1 MSMSLFNTAIHYDVY
16 LDIPDDIDFSW
27 NYIYDNTVF
36 DLDNFIQNLNIKNDQ
51 SLIVLWGVDRRIN
64 VNDRRFNKLNEWYH
78 SIKNP
83 MILFNG
89 AVYPDSPG
97 FLEFPYQQVEF
108 FQYLSKL
115 SFDRQSKLFHYLR
128 KISNTPTPSKL
139 EKSKKFFFA
148 STKDY
153 LSRRYILQ
161 SLINNGFKEQ
171 GYLAYKCIERCHTN
185 ESYSPIDL
193 QLIQNAAT
201 SIDHLLPIQGFD
213 TSIEYRDISPDIF
226 SDAYLSIIT
235 ETFFEGPVYFSEKT
249 FNSMLYNHIFV
260 YLGPPHSLAY
270 LRSLGF
276 KTWAHIIDES
286 YDGIENS
293 AERLFALTHSLN
305 TFLSKPLEEI
315 QQLYIENIELI
326 NHNRNLVLSTEIND
340 TIVSAMRSAITFK
353 N

>member
-1 MSMSLFNTAIHYDVY
+1 MSLFNTAIHYNVY
-16 LDIPDDIDFSW
+16 LDIPDDINFSW

-89 AVYPDSPG
+89 AIYPDSPG
-97 FLEFPYQQVEF
+97 VLEFPYQQIEF
-108 FQYLSKL
+108 FRYLSKS
-115 SFDRQSKLFHYLR
+115 SFSEF
-128 KISNTPTPSKL
+128 IPTIN
-139 EKSKKFFFA
+139 KSKKFFFA

-161 SLINNGFKEQ
+161 SLINNGFREQ
-171 GYLAYKCIERCHTN
+171 GYLAYKCIERCHTGEPYDITN
-185 ESYSPIDL
+185 L
-193 QLIQNAAT
+193 KLIQDVST

-213 TSIEYRDISPDIF
+213 TSIEYRDISTDIF
-226 SDAYLSIIT
+226 LDAYLSIVT
-235 ETFFEGPVYFSEKT
+235 ETFFTEPLYFSEKI
-249 FNSMLYNHIFV
+249 FNSMLYNHFFI
-260 YLGPPHSLAY
+260 YLGPPHSLKY

-276 KTWAHIIDES
+276 KTWSHIIDES
-286 YDGIENS
+286 YDDIENP
-293 AERLFALTHSLN
+293 AGRLYAVTNSIN
-305 TFLSKPLEEI
+305 KFLSKSI
-315 QQLYIENIELI
+315 DDIKQLYIENLDII
-326 NHNRNLVLSTEIND
+326 NHNRNLVLATEIND
-340 TIVSAMRSAITFK
+340 IIVSAMRQAIAIK

>member
-1 MSMSLFNTAIHYDVY
+1 MSLFNTAIHYNFY
-16 LDIPDDIDFSW
+16 LDIPDDINFSW

-64 VNDRRFNKLNEWYH
+64 VKDRRFNKLNEWYH
-78 SIKNP
+78 SVKNP

-89 AVYPDSPG
+89 AVYPNSLG
-97 FLEFPYQQVEF
+97 FLEFSYQQVEF
-108 FQYLSKL
+108 FRYLSKL
-115 SFDRQSKLFHYLR
+115 SVGEF
-128 KISNTPTPSKL
+128 TPAIN
-139 EKSKKFFFA
+139 KSKKFFFA

-161 SLINNGFKEQ
+161 SLINNGFREQ
-171 GYLAYKCIERCHTN
+171 GYVAYKCIERCHTN
-185 ESYSPIDL
+185 ESYDPTNL
-193 QLIQNAAT
+193 QLIQDAGT
-201 SIDHLLPIQGFD
+201 SIDHLLPIQGFND
-213 TSIEYRDISPDIF
+213 TIEYRDISTDVF
-226 SDAYLSIIT
+226 SNSYCSIIT
-235 ETFFEGPVYFSEKT
+235 ETFFTGPLYFSEKI

-286 YDGIENS
+286 YDTIENL
-293 AERLFALTHSLN
+293 AERLYAVTDSFID
-305 TFLSKPLEEI
+305 FLSKPLEEI
-315 QQLYIENIELI
+315 QQIYQENLDII

-340 TIVSAMRSAITFK
+340 TIVSAMRSAIAFK

>member
-1 MSMSLFNTAIHYDVY
+1 MSLFNTAIHYNVY
-16 LDIPDDIDFSW
+16 LDIPDDINFSW

-108 FQYLSKL
+108 FRYLSKM
-115 SFDRQSKLFHYLR
+115 SVIESQP
-128 KISNTPTPSKL
+128 KIDKN
-139 EKSKKFFFA
+139 KKFFFA

-153 LSRRYILQ
+153 LSRRFILQ
-161 SLINNGFKEQ
+161 SLINNGFREQ
-171 GYLAYKCIERCHTN
+171 GYLAYKCIERCQTN
-185 ESYSPIDL
+185 DSYDTINL
-193 QLIQNAAT
+193 KLIQDAGT

-213 TSIEYRDISPDIF
+213 TSVEYRDISIDVF
-226 SDAYLSIIT
+226 SDSYLSIVT
-235 ETFFEGPVYFSEKT
+235 ETFFTGPLYFSEKI
-249 FNSMLYNHIFV
+249 FNSMLYNHFFI
-260 YLGPPHSLAY
+260 YLGPPHSLKY

-286 YDGIENS
+286 YDDIENP
-293 AERLFALTHSLN
+293 AGRLYAVTNSIN
-305 TFLSKPLEEI
+305 KFLSNPI
-315 QQLYIENIELI
+315 DNIRQLYIENLDII
-326 NHNRNLVLSTEIND
+326 NHNRKLVGLTEINGA
-340 TIVSAMRSAITFK
+340 IVSAMRQATTIK

>member
-1 MSMSLFNTAIHYDVY
+1 MSMSLFNTAIHYNVY
-16 LDIPDDIDFSW
+16 LDIPDDINFSW

-64 VNDRRFNKLNEWYH
+64 VNDIRFNKLNEWYH

-89 AVYPDSPG
+89 AVYPNSPG
-97 FLEFPYQQVEF
+97 LLKFPYQQVEF
-108 FQYLSKL
+108 FRYLSKL
-115 SFDRQSKLFHYLR
+115 SFGEV
-128 KISNTPTPSKL
+128 TPIID
-139 EKSKKFFFA
+139 KSKKFFFA

-185 ESYSPIDL
+185 EPYDLTNL
-193 QLIQNAAT
+193 QLIQDAGT

-213 TSIEYRDISPDIF
+213 NDIEYANISKTII
-226 SDAYLSIIT
+226 SDAYLSVVT
-235 ETFFEGPVYFSEKT
+235 ETFFTGPLYFSEKI
-249 FNSMLYNHIFV
+249 FNSMLYNHFFI
-260 YLGPPHSLAY
+260 YLGPPHSLKY

-286 YDGIENS
+286 YDDIENI
-293 AERLFALTHSLN
+293 AERLYAVTN
-305 TFLSKPLEEI
+305 AINKFLSNPI
-315 QQLYIENIELI
+315 YDIRQLYIENLDII
-326 NHNRNLVLSTEIND
+326 NHNRELVVSTKIND
-340 TIVSAMRSAITFK
+340 TIVSAMRQAIAIK

>member
-1 MSMSLFNTAIHYDVY
+1 MSLFNTAIHYNVY
-16 LDIPDDIDFSW
+16 LDIPADINFSW

-64 VNDRRFNKLNEWYH
+64 VNDRRFVKFNEWYR

-97 FLEFPYQQVEF
+97 VLEFPYQQVEF
-108 FQYLSKL
+108 FRYLSKL
-115 SFDRQSKLFHYLR
+115 SFGE
-128 KISNTPTPSKL
+128 ITPTTD
-139 EKSKKFFFA
+139 KSKKFFFA

-185 ESYSPIDL
+185 EPYDSTNL
-193 QLIQNAAT
+193 QLIQDAGT

-213 TSIEYRDISPDIF
+213 TSIEYRDISTDVF
-226 SDAYLSIIT
+226 SDSYLSVTT
-235 ETFFEGPVYFSEKT
+235 ETFFTGPLYFSEKI
-249 FNSMLYNHIFV
+249 FNSMLYNHFFI

-276 KTWAHIIDES
+276 KTWGHIIDES
-286 YDGIENS
+286 YDSIENS
-293 AERLFALTHSLN
+293 AERLYAVTRSLTD
-305 TFLSKPLEEI
+305 FLSNSLDEI
-315 QQLYIENIELI
+315 KQIYIENLDII

-340 TIVSAMRSAITFK
+340 TIVSAMRSAIAIK

>member
-1 MSMSLFNTAIHYDVY
+1 MGLFNTAIHYNVY
-16 LDIPDDIDFSW
+16 LDIPDDINFSW

-36 DLDNFIQNLNIKNDQ
+36 DLDAFIQNLNIKNDQ

-97 FLEFPYQQVEF
+97 LLEFPYQQIEF
-108 FQYLSKL
+108 FRYLSKL
-115 SFDRQSKLFHYLR
+115 SIGEF
-128 KISNTPTPSKL
+128 IPAIN
-139 EKSKKFFFA
+139 KSKKFFFA

-185 ESYSPIDL
+185 ESYDITNL
-193 QLIQNAAT
+193 KLIQDVGT

-213 TSIEYRDISPDIF
+213 TSVEYRDISTDIF
-226 SDAYLSIIT
+226 SNSYVSVVT
-235 ETFFEGPVYFSEKT
+235 ETFFTGPLYFSEKI
-249 FNSMLYNHIFV
+249 FNSMLYNHFFI
-260 YLGPPHSLAY
+260 YLGPPYSLKY

-286 YDGIENS
+286 YDDIENP
-293 AERLFALTHSLN
+293 AERLYAVTRSLTD
-305 TFLSKPLEEI
+305 FLSNTLDEI
-315 QQLYIENIELI
+315 KQIYIENLDII

-340 TIVSAMRSAITFK
+340 TIVSAMTAAIAVK

>member
-1 MSMSLFNTAIHYDVY
+1 MSLFNTAIHYNVY
-16 LDIPDDIDFSW
+16 LDIPDDINFSW

-36 DLDNFIQNLNIKNDQ
+36 DLDNYIQNLNIKNNQ

-64 VNDRRFNKLNEWYH
+64 VNDIRFNKLNEWYH

-89 AVYPDSPG
+89 AVYPNGPG
-97 FLEFPYQQVEF
+97 VLEFPYQQIEF
-108 FQYLSKL
+108 FRYLSKL
-115 SFDRQSKLFHYLR
+115 SIGEF
-128 KISNTPTPSKL
+128 IPTFN
-139 EKSKKFFFA
+139 KSKKFFFA

-185 ESYSPIDL
+185 ESYDTMNL
-193 QLIQNAAT
+193 KLIQDAGT

-213 TSIEYRDISPDIF
+213 TSVEYQDISTDVF
-226 SDAYLSIIT
+226 SDSYFSIVT
-235 ETFFEGPVYFSEKT
+235 ETFFTGPLYFSEKI
-249 FNSMLYNHIFV
+249 FNSMLYNHFFI
-260 YLGPPHSLAY
+260 YLGPLHSLKY

-286 YDGIENS
+286 YDTIENPT
-293 AERLFALTHSLN
+293 ERLYAVTRSLTD
-305 TFLSKPLEEI
+305 FLSKSLNEI
-315 QQLYIENIELI
+315 KQIYIENLDII

-340 TIVSAMRSAITFK
+340 TIISAMTSAIAVK

>member
-1 MSMSLFNTAIHYDVY
+1 MSMSLFNTAIHYNVY
-16 LDIPDDIDFSW
+16 LDIPDDINFSW

-64 VNDRRFNKLNEWYH
+64 VNDIRFNELNEWYH

-89 AVYPDSPG
+89 AVYPNSLG
-97 FLEFPYQQVEF
+97 VLEFPYQQVEF
-108 FQYLSKL
+108 FRYLSKL
-115 SFDRQSKLFHYLR
+115 SIGEF
-128 KISNTPTPSKL
+128 TPAIN
-139 EKSKKFFFA
+139 KSKKFFFV

-171 GYLAYKCIERCHTN
+171 GYLAYKCIERCYTN
-185 ESYSPIDL
+185 EPYDTINL
-193 QLIQNAAT
+193 KLIQDAST
-201 SIDHLLPIQGFD
+201 SIDNLLPIQGFD
-213 TSIEYRDISPDIF
+213 TSVEYRDISTDVF
-226 SDAYLSIIT
+226 SDAYLSVVT
-235 ETFFEGPVYFSEKT
+235 ETFFTGPLYFSEKI

-270 LRSLGF
+270 LKSLGF
-276 KTWAHIIDES
+276 KTWNHIIDES
-286 YDGIENS
+286 YDSIENP
-293 AERLFALTHSLN
+293 AERLFALTQASIK
-305 TFLSKPLEEI
+305 FLSKPIEEI
-315 QQLYIENIELI
+315 EHLYIENIELI
-326 NHNRNLVLSTEIND
+326 NHNRNLVLATEIND
-340 TIVSAMRSAITFK
+340 AVVSAMRSAIAAK

>member
-1 MSMSLFNTAIHYDVY
+1 
-16 LDIPDDIDFSW
+16 
-27 NYIYDNTVF
+27 
-36 DLDNFIQNLNIKNDQ
+36 
-51 SLIVLWGVDRRIN
+51 
-64 VNDRRFNKLNEWYH
+64 
-78 SIKNP
+78 

-89 AVYPDSPG
+89 AIYPDSSG

-108 FQYLSKL
+108 FRYLSKL
-115 SFDRQSKLFHYLR
+115 SFGE
-128 KISNTPTPSKL
+128 ITPTIDKN
-139 EKSKKFFFA
+139 KKFFFA

-185 ESYSPIDL
+185 EPYDTTNL
-193 QLIQNAAT
+193 KLIQDAGT

-213 TSIEYRDISPDIF
+213 TSIEYRDISTDVF
-226 SDAYLSIIT
+226 SDAYLSIVT
-235 ETFFEGPVYFSEKT
+235 ETFFTGPLYFSEKI

-276 KTWAHIIDES
+276 KTWNHVIDES
-286 YDGIENS
+286 YDRINDT
-293 AERLFALTHSLN
+293 AERLFALTQALN
-305 TFLSKPLEEI
+305 TFLSKSLEEI
-315 QQLYIENIELI
+315 QQIYVGNLDII

-340 TIVSAMRSAITFK
+340 TIVSTMRSAIASK

>member
-1 MSMSLFNTAIHYDVY
+1 MSLFNTAIHYNVY
-16 LDIPDDIDFSW
+16 LDIPDDINFSW

-97 FLEFPYQQVEF
+97 FLEFPYQQIEF
-108 FQYLSKL
+108 FRYLSKY
-115 SFDRQSKLFHYLR
+115 SIGEFIFT
-128 KISNTPTPSKL
+128 IN
-139 EKSKKFFFA
+139 KSKKFFFA

-153 LSRRYILQ
+153 LSRRFILQ
-161 SLINNGFKEQ
+161 SLINNGFREQ
-171 GYLAYKCIERCHTN
+171 GYLAYKCIERCQTN
-185 ESYSPIDL
+185 DSYDAMNL
-193 QLIQNAAT
+193 KLIQDAGT

-213 TSIEYRDISPDIF
+213 TNVEYRDISTDVF
-226 SDAYLSIIT
+226 SDAYLSIVT
-235 ETFFEGPVYFSEKT
+235 ETFFTGPLYFSEKI
-249 FNSMLYNHIFV
+249 FNSMLYNHFFI
-260 YLGPPHSLAY
+260 YLGPPHSLKY

-286 YDGIENS
+286 YDDIENP
-293 AERLFALTHSLN
+293 AERLYAVTNSIN
-305 TFLSKPLEEI
+305 KFLSNPI
-315 QQLYIENIELI
+315 DDIRQLYIENLDII
-326 NHNRNLVLSTEIND
+326 NHNRNLVLATEIND
-340 TIVSAMRSAITFK
+340 IIVSAMRQAIAIK

>member
-1 MSMSLFNTAIHYDVY
+1 MSLFNTAIHYNVY
-16 LDIPDDIDFSW
+16 LDIPDDINFSW
-27 NYIYDNTVF
+27 NYIYDDTVF
-36 DLDNFIQNLNIKNDQ
+36 NLDNLIQNLNIKNNQ

-64 VNDRRFNKLNEWYH
+64 VKDRRFNKLNEWYY
-78 SIKNP
+78 SVKNP

-97 FLEFPYQQVEF
+97 VLEFPYQQVEF
-108 FQYLSKL
+108 FRYLSKL
-115 SFDRQSKLFHYLR
+115 SVGKF
-128 KISNTPTPSKL
+128 TPAIN
-139 EKSKKFFFA
+139 KSKKFFFA

-161 SLINNGFKEQ
+161 SLINNGFIEQ

-185 ESYSPIDL
+185 EPYDPTDL
-193 QLIQNAAT
+193 QLIQDAGA
-201 SIDHLLPIQGFD
+201 SIDHLLPLQGFND
-213 TSIEYRDISPDIF
+213 TIEYRDISTDVF
-226 SDAYLSIIT
+226 SNCYCSIIT
-235 ETFFEGPVYFSEKT
+235 ETFFTGPLYFSEKI

-276 KTWAHIIDES
+276 KTWSHIIDES
-286 YDGIENS
+286 YDTIENP
-293 AERLFALTHSLN
+293 AERLYAVTGSFID
-305 TFLSKPLEEI
+305 FLSKPLEEI
-315 QQLYIENIELI
+315 QQIYQENLNII

-340 TIVSAMRSAITFK
+340 TIVSAMRSAIAVK

>member
-83 MILFNG
+83 LILFNG

-108 FQYLSKL
+108 FRYLSKL
-115 SFDRQSKLFHYLR
+115 SGIESQP
-128 KISNTPTPSKL
+128 KIDKN
-139 EKSKKFFFA
+139 KKFFFA

-153 LSRRYILQ
+153 LSRRFILQ
-161 SLINNGFKEQ
+161 SLINNGFREQ
-171 GYLAYKCIERCHTN
+171 GYLAYKCIERCQTN
-185 ESYSPIDL
+185 DSYDL
-193 QLIQNAAT
+193 MNLKLIQDAGT

-213 TSIEYRDISPDIF
+213 TSVEYRDISTDVF
-226 SDAYLSIIT
+226 SDCYLSIVT
-235 ETFFEGPVYFSEKT
+235 ETFFTGPLYFSEKI
-249 FNSMLYNHIFV
+249 FNSMLYNHFFI

-276 KTWAHIIDES
+276 KTWGHIIDES
-286 YDGIENS
+286 YDSIENP
-293 AERLFALTHSLN
+293 AERLYAVTRSLTD
-305 TFLSKPLEEI
+305 FLSNPLDKI
-315 QQLYIENIELI
+315 KQIYIENLDII
-326 NHNRNLVLSTEIND
+326 NHNRNLVLATEIND
-340 TIVSAMRSAITFK
+340 TIVSAMRQATAIK